1 MNSSDLTSFY
11 YYLLIVTDLL
21 PNNLSKYIYLDLDI
35 CFCKD
40 LTELFNIDIKD
51 NL

>member
-21 PNNLSKYIYLDLDI
+21 PNNLSKCIYLDLDI